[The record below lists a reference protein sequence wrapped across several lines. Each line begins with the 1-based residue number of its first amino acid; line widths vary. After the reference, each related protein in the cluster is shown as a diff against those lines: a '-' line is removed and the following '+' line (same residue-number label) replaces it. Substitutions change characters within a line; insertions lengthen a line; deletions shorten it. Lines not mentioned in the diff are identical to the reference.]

1 MEPLKNIESLLHFTP
16 EILLVVFAAAVIIL
30 DLLVKN
36 RESQKVAYLSLVGLG
51 CTLVAILVTNS
62 VFSTNEPIS
71 LFFGMIRLDKFAVF
85 FKILLLLA
93 TAATILFS
101 LRSEE
106 VDAKLKGEYYALLLA
121 VTFGMFLMASSTNL
135 LMIFISLETVSL
147 TSYILA
153 GFLTHSPRSSE
164 AAFKYITYGAV
175 ASGTML
181 FGLSLLFGMTGTG
194 DLAAISTRL
203 PEVLA
208 FDPAVLASGKVTAL
222 GLLIA
227 ITFILAGIGYKIA
240 SVPFHMWSPDVYE
253 GAPIPITAFLSV
265 ASKAAGFALFLRFF
279 YTGFGD
285 SIIIQSVDWGLLLA
299 IISALTMTVGNLAAL
314 PQQNVKR
321 LLAYSSIAHGGYLLM
336 GAALLTNSNPILV
349 NKGIG
354 AIIFY
359 LIVYLF
365 MNLGAFYVV
374 VLIANEAGSEMI
386 DGYRGLFSRAPL
398 VAIAMAIFLFSL
410 TGIPP
415 LAGFFGKWVLFTAVI
430 GGKLYWLAFIGLL
443 NSVVSLYYYARIVKA
458 MLETTEDT
466 DTFFF
471 SKGTIALLSVFV
483 IPTIVIG
490 LLNIFYTLS
499 EKITL
504 Q

>member
-62 VFSTNEPIS
+62 VLGTNESIS
-71 LFFGMIRLDKFAVF
+71 LFLGMIRLDKFAVF

-106 VDAKLKGEYYALLLA
+106 IDGKLKGEYYALLLA

-194 DLAAISTRL
+194 DLATISTEL
-203 PEVLA
+203 PK
-208 FDPAVLASGKVTAL
+208 VLASGEVTAL

-265 ASKAAGFALFLRFF
+265 ASKAAGFALFIRFF
-279 YTGFGD
+279 YTGFGN
-285 SIIIQSVDWGLLLA
+285 SEIMQSVDWGLLLA
-299 IISALTMTVGNLAAL
+299 IISALTMTVGNFAAL
-314 PQQNVKR
+314 PQRNVKR

-336 GAALLTNSNPILV
+336 GAVLLTPEGLSAIL
-349 NKGIG
+349 
-354 AIIFY
+354 FY
-359 LIVYLF
+359 LIVYFF

-386 DGYRGLFSRAPL
+386 DGYRGLATRAPF
-398 VAIAMAIFLFSL
+398 VAAAMAIFLFSL
-410 TGIPP
+410 TGIFPF
-415 LAGFFGKWVLFTAVI
+415 AGFFGKWLLFNAVI
-430 GGKLYWLAFIGLL
+430 SEGMYWLAIIGLL

-458 MLETTEDT
+458 MYLESTEDT
-466 DTFFF
+466 ESFSF
-471 SKGTIALLSVFV
+471 SKDTIVLLSVFV
-483 IPTIVIG
+483 VPTILIG
-490 LLNIFYTLS
+490 FLPIFYTLS

>member
-1 MEPLKNIESLLHFTP
+1 MDYKNNIESILYFTP
-16 EILLVVFAAAVIIL
+16 EILLIVFAAAVIIL
-30 DLLVKN
+30 DLFIKN
-36 RESQKVAYLSLVGLG
+36 RDSHKVAYLSLIGLG
-51 CTLVAILVTNS
+51 CTLVAVLITNS
-62 VFSTNEPIS
+62 SIAESSLS
-71 LFFGMIRLDKFAVF
+71 LFWGMIRLDKFAIF
-85 FKILLLLA
+85 FKVLLVLA

-101 LRSEE
+101 LRSDEID
-106 VDAKLKGEYYALLLA
+106 VRLKGEYYALLLA
-121 VTFGMFLMASSTNL
+121 VTLGMFLMASSTNL

-194 DLAAISTRL
+194 DLALISEKL
-203 PEVLA
+203 PEALA
-208 FDPAVLASGKVTAL
+208 AGDVTGL
-222 GLLIA
+222 GLLIS

-279 YTGFGD
+279 YSGFQAEGVL
-285 SIIIQSVDWGLLLA
+285 QSVDWTFLLA
-299 IISALTMTVGNLAAL
+299 IVSALTMTIGNLAAL

-321 LLAYSSIAHGGYLLM
+321 LLAYSSISHGGYLLM
-336 GAALLTNSNPILV
+336 GGVLLTSEGLSAIL
-349 NKGIG
+349 
-354 AIIFY
+354 FY
-359 LIVYLF
+359 LVVYFF

-374 VLIANEAGSEMI
+374 VLIANESGSEMI
-386 DGYRGLFSRAPL
+386 ESYRGLSSRAPF
-398 VAIAMAIFLFSL
+398 VAVAMSIFLVSL

-415 LAGFFGKWVLFTAVI
+415 VAGFFGKWLLFTAVI
-430 GGKLYWLAFIGLL
+430 SKGMYWLAFIGLL
-443 NSVVSLYYYARIVKA
+443 NSVVSLYYYARIFKA
-458 MLETTEDT
+458 MFLESSEEEESF
-466 DTFFF
+466 TFSNSTF
-471 SKGTIALLSVFV
+471 ALLSVFV
-483 IPTIVIG
+483 IPTIFIG
-490 LLNIFYTLS
+490 LLNILYNFS
-499 EKITL
+499 DKITL

>member
-1 MEPLKNIESLLHFTP
+1 MDYLENIESLLYFIP

-30 DLLVKN
+30 DLIVKD
-36 RESQKVAYLSLVGLG
+36 RESDKVAYLALVGLG
-51 CTLVAILVTNS
+51 CSLLSILITNS
-62 VFSTNEPIS
+62 IIGTDEPRN
-71 LFFGMIRLDKFAVF
+71 LFFGMIRLDEFAIF
-85 FKILLLLA
+85 FKILLILA
-93 TAATILFS
+93 TSATILFS

-106 VDAKLKGEYYALLLA
+106 LDVKLKGEYYALLLA

-181 FGLSLLFGMTGTG
+181 FGLSLIFGMTGTG
-194 DLAAISTRL
+194 DLAEISTRL
-203 PEVLA
+203 
-208 FDPAVLASGKVTAL
+208 PAVLASGDVTAL

-227 ITFILAGIGYKIA
+227 ITFILAGVGYKIA

-279 YTGFGD
+279 YSGFKAPGILD
-285 SIIIQSVDWGLLLA
+285 SVDWGLLLA
-299 IISALTMTVGNLAAL
+299 VVSALTMTVGNLAAL
-314 PQQNVKR
+314 PQRNVKR

-336 GAALLTNSNPILV
+336 GGVLMPSDGFSDGLSAIL
-349 NKGIG
+349 
-354 AIIFY
+354 FY

-374 VLIANEAGSEMI
+374 ILVANDSGSEMI
-386 DGYRGLFSRAPL
+386 EGFRGLSSRSPL
-398 VAIAMAIFLFSL
+398 VAFAMMIFLVSL

-415 LAGFFGKWVLFTAVI
+415 FAGFFGKFFLFKAVI
-430 GGKLYWLAFIGLL
+430 DSGFYWLAFIGLL
-443 NSVVSLYYYARIVKA
+443 NSVISLYYYARIIKSMYFESA
-458 MLETTEDT
+458 DETESFYATK
-466 DTFFF
+466 
-471 SKGTIALLSVFV
+471 SALVLLTVFV
-483 IPTIVIG
+483 IPTIFIG
-490 LLNIFYTLS
+490 FLNIFYSLS
-499 EKITL
+499 GNIAL

>member
-1 MEPLKNIESLLHFTP
+1 MDYLENIKSLAYFTP

-30 DLLVKN
+30 DLLVKD
-36 RESQKVAYLSLVGLG
+36 RDSDWVAYLSLIGLG
-51 CTLVAILVTNS
+51 CSLIAIFITNS
-62 VFSTNEPIS
+62 LVDTNKPIS
-71 LFFGMIRLDKFAVF
+71 LFLGMIRLDGFSVF
-85 FKILLLLA
+85 FKVLLLLA

-106 VDAKLKGEYYALLLA
+106 LDARLKGEYYALLLA

-181 FGLSLLFGMTGTG
+181 FGLSLLFGMAGTG
-194 DLAAISTRL
+194 DVTQISSQI
-203 PEVLA
+203 A
-208 FDPAVLASGKVTAL
+208 AVLAAGDVSAL
-222 GLLIA
+222 GVLIA

-279 YTGFGD
+279 YTGFGTPEIMQ
-285 SIIIQSVDWGLLLA
+285 SIDWGLLLA
-299 IISALTMTVGNLAAL
+299 IVSALTMTVGNLAAL

-336 GAALLTNSNPILV
+336 GAVLLTPEGL
-349 NKGIG
+349 G

-374 VLIANEAGSEMI
+374 VLIANESGSEMI
-386 DGYRGLFSRAPL
+386 EGFRGLSSRAPY
-398 VAIAMAIFLFSL
+398 VAGAMAIFLFSL

-415 LAGFFGKWVLFTAVI
+415 FAGFFGKWLLFNAVI
-430 GGKLYWLAFIGLL
+430 SKGIYWLAFIGLL
-443 NSVVSLYYYARIVKA
+443 NSVVSLYYYARIIKA
-458 MLETTEDT
+458 MYFESAEDT
-466 DTFFF
+466 NGLSF
-471 SKGTIALLSVFV
+471 SKGTFALLSVFAV
-483 IPTIVIG
+483 PTILIG
-490 LLNIFYTLS
+490 FLNIFYSLS

>member
-62 VFSTNEPIS
+62 VFGTNEPIS
-71 LFFGMIRLDKFAVF
+71 LFLGMIRLDKFAVF

-106 VDAKLKGEYYALLLA
+106 IDGKLKGEYYALLLA

-194 DLAAISTRL
+194 DLATISIRL

-208 FDPAVLASGKVTAL
+208 SGEVTAL

-265 ASKAAGFALFLRFF
+265 ASKAAGFALFIRFF
-279 YTGFGD
+279 YTGFGN
-285 SIIIQSVDWGLLLA
+285 SEIMQSVDWGLLLA

-314 PQQNVKR
+314 PQRNVKR

-336 GAALLTNSNPILV
+336 GAVLLTPEGLSAIL
-349 NKGIG
+349 
-354 AIIFY
+354 FY
-359 LIVYLF
+359 LIVYFF

-386 DGYRGLFSRAPL
+386 DGYRGLATRAPF
-398 VAIAMAIFLFSL
+398 VAAAMAIFLFSL
-410 TGIPP
+410 TGIFPF
-415 LAGFFGKWVLFTAVI
+415 AGFFGKWLLFNAVI
-430 GGKLYWLAFIGLL
+430 SEGMYWLAIVGLL

-458 MLETTEDT
+458 MYLESTEDT
-466 DTFFF
+466 ESFSF
-471 SKGTIALLSVFV
+471 SKDTIVLLSVFV
-483 IPTIVIG
+483 VPTILIG
-490 LLNIFYTLS
+490 FLPIFYTLS

>member
-1 MEPLKNIESLLHFTP
+1 MDYKNNIESILYFTP
-16 EILLVVFAAAVIIL
+16 EILLIVFAVAVIIL
-30 DLLVKN
+30 DLFVKN
-36 RESQKVAYLSLVGLG
+36 RDSQKVAYLSLIGLG
-51 CTLVAILVTNS
+51 CTLVAVLITNS
-62 VFSTNEPIS
+62 YIADSSLS
-71 LFFGMIRLDKFAVF
+71 LFWGMIRLDKFAVF
-85 FKILLLLA
+85 FKVLLALA

-106 VDAKLKGEYYALLLA
+106 IDVKLKGEYYALLLA
-121 VTFGMFLMASSTNL
+121 VTLGMFLMASSTNL

-194 DLAAISTRL
+194 NLAEISQRL
-203 PEVLA
+203 PEALTA
-208 FDPAVLASGKVTAL
+208 GDVTGL
-222 GLLIA
+222 GLLIS

-265 ASKAAGFALFLRFF
+265 ASKSAGFALFLRFF
-279 YTGFGD
+279 YSGFQAEG
-285 SIIIQSVDWGLLLA
+285 ILQSVDWAFLLA
-299 IISALTMTVGNLAAL
+299 IVSALTMTIGNLAAL

-321 LLAYSSIAHGGYLLM
+321 LLAYSSISHGGYLLM
-336 GAALLTNSNPILV
+336 GGVLLTPEGL
-349 NKGIG
+349 G
-354 AIIFY
+354 AILFY
-359 LIVYLF
+359 LVVYLF

-374 VLIANEAGSEMI
+374 VLIANESGSEMI
-386 DGYRGLFSRAPL
+386 ESYRGLSSRAPL
-398 VAIAMAIFLFSL
+398 VAVAMFIFLFSL

-415 LAGFFGKWVLFTAVI
+415 FAGFFGKWLLFTAVI
-430 GGKLYWLAFIGLL
+430 SKGLYWLALIGLL
-443 NSVVSLYYYARIVKA
+443 NSVVSLYYYARIIKA
-458 MLETTEDT
+458 MYFESSEEEESFSFTNS
-466 DTFFF
+466 TF
-471 SKGTIALLSVFV
+471 ALLSVFV
-483 IPTIVIG
+483 IPTIFIG
-490 LLNIFYTLS
+490 FLNFLYNFS

>member
-1 MEPLKNIESLLHFTP
+1 MGPLKNIESLLYFTP

-30 DLLVKN
+30 DLVVKN
-36 RESQKVAYLSLVGLG
+36 RESIAVAYLSLVGVACVFGAVLFTHASLG
-51 CTLVAILVTNS
+51 D
-62 VFSTNEPIS
+62 NESIS
-71 LFFGMIRLDKFAVF
+71 LFLGMIRLDRFAIF
-85 FKILLLLA
+85 FKIILLLA

-106 VDAKLKGEYYALLLA
+106 LDARLKGEYYALLLA
-121 VTFGMFLMASSTNL
+121 VTLGMFLMASSTNL

-194 DLAAISTRL
+194 DLGQISVKLTEMFNTGDVYPL
-203 PEVLA
+203 
-208 FDPAVLASGKVTAL
+208 AVLVS
-222 GLLIA
+222 
-227 ITFILAGIGYKIA
+227 ITFILAGVGYKIA

-265 ASKAAGFALFLRFF
+265 ASKSAGFALFIRFF
-279 YTGFGD
+279 YSGFG
-285 SIIIQSVDWGLLLA
+285 SSEVMQSVDWTLMLA
-299 IISALTMTVGNLAAL
+299 IVSALTMTVGNLAAL
-314 PQQNVKR
+314 PQRNVKR

-336 GAALLTNSNPILV
+336 GGVLLTAE
-349 NKGIG
+349 GIG
-354 AIIFY
+354 AILFY
-359 LIVYLF
+359 LLAYLF

-374 VLIANEAGSEMI
+374 VLIANEVGSEMI
-386 DGYRGLFSRAPL
+386 DGYRGLSSRAPL
-398 VAIAMAIFLFSL
+398 VAGAMAIFLFSL

-415 LAGFFGKWVLFTAVI
+415 FAGFFGKWLLFTAVI
-430 GGKLYWLAFIGLL
+430 DKGLYWLAFVGLL

-458 MLETTEDT
+458 MYLESAEDAETERVAFST
-466 DTFFF
+466 GTF
-471 SKGTIALLSVFV
+471 ALLSVFV
-483 IPTIVIG
+483 VPTVVIG
-490 LLNIFYTLS
+490 FLDIFYRFS
-499 EKITL
+499 NIAL
-504 Q
+504 QP

>member
-1 MEPLKNIESLLHFTP
+1 MDSLKNIESLLYFIP

-30 DLLVKN
+30 DLIVKD
-36 RESQKVAYLSLVGLG
+36 RESDKVAYLALVGLG
-51 CTLVAILVTNS
+51 CSLLAILITNS
-62 VFSTNEPIS
+62 IIGTDEPIN
-71 LFFGMIRLDKFAVF
+71 LFLGMIRLDEFAIF
-85 FKILLLLA
+85 FKILLILA
-93 TAATILFS
+93 TSATILFS

-106 VDAKLKGEYYALLLA
+106 LDVKLKGEYYALLLA

-153 GFLTHSPRSSE
+153 GFLTHNPRSSE

-181 FGLSLLFGMTGTG
+181 FGFSLIFGMTGTG
-194 DLAAISTRL
+194 DLAKIGDQL
-203 PEVLA
+203 
-208 FDPAVLASGKVTAL
+208 PAVLDSGEVTAL

-279 YTGFGD
+279 SSGFKAPGILD
-285 SIIIQSVDWGLLLA
+285 SVDWGLLLA
-299 IISALTMTVGNLAAL
+299 VVSALTMTVGNLAAL
-314 PQQNVKR
+314 PQRNVKR

-336 GAALLTNSNPILV
+336 GGVLMTSETSDGLSAIL
-349 NKGIG
+349 
-354 AIIFY
+354 FY

-374 VLIANEAGSEMI
+374 ILVANDSGSEMI
-386 DGYRGLFSRAPL
+386 EGFRGLSSRSPL
-398 VAIAMAIFLFSL
+398 VAFAMLVFLVSL

-415 LAGFFGKWVLFTAVI
+415 VAGFFGKFFLFKAVI
-430 GGKLYWLAFIGLL
+430 DSGFYWLAFIGLL
-443 NSVVSLYYYARIVKA
+443 NSVISLYYYARIIKTMYFESA
-458 MLETTEDT
+458 DETESFYSTKST
-466 DTFFF
+466 LV
-471 SKGTIALLSVFV
+471 LLTVFV
-483 IPTIVIG
+483 IPTIFIG
-490 LLNIFYTLS
+490 FLNIFYSLS
-499 EKITL
+499 GNIAL

>member
-1 MEPLKNIESLLHFTP
+1 MEPLKNIESLAYITP
-16 EILLVVFAAAVIIL
+16 EIVLVVFAAAVIIF
-30 DLLVKN
+30 DLFVKD
-36 RESQKVAYLSLVGLG
+36 RESDWVAYLSLIGLG
-51 CTLVAILVTNS
+51 CSLIAIFITNS
-62 VFSTNEPIS
+62 LVNTDKPIS
-71 LFFGMIRLDKFAVF
+71 LFLGMIRLDGFAVF
-85 FKILLLLA
+85 FKVLLLLA

-106 VDAKLKGEYYALLLA
+106 LDVRLKGEYYALLLA

-181 FGLSLLFGMTGTG
+181 FGLSLLFGMAGTG
-194 DLAAISTRL
+194 DITQISSQI
-203 PEVLA
+203 A
-208 FDPAVLASGKVTAL
+208 SVLASGDVSAL
-222 GLLIA
+222 GVLIA

-279 YTGFGD
+279 YLGFGNAEIMQ
-285 SIIIQSVDWGLLLA
+285 SIDLELLLA
-299 IISALTMTVGNLAAL
+299 IVSALTMTIGNLAAL
-314 PQQNVKR
+314 PQRNVKR

-336 GAALLTNSNPILV
+336 GAVLLTNNDPEIV
-349 NKGIG
+349 NKGIS
-354 AIIFY
+354 AIVFY

-374 VLIANEAGSEMI
+374 VLIANESGSEMI
-386 DGYRGLFSRAPL
+386 EGYRGLSSRAPL
-398 VAIAMAIFLFSL
+398 VAGAMAIFLFSL
-410 TGIPP
+410 TGIPF

-430 GGKLYWLAFIGLL
+430 EGNLYWLAFVGLL

-458 MLETTEDT
+458 MYLEAAEDT
-466 DTFFF
+466 DIYSF
-471 SKGTIALLSVFV
+471 SKSTFALLGVFV
-483 IPTIVIG
+483 VPTLFIG
-490 LLNIFYTLS
+490 LLNIFYSLS
-499 EKITL
+499 DKITL

>member
-36 RESQKVAYLSLVGLG
+36 RESQKVVYLSLVGLG

-62 VFSTNEPIS
+62 VFGTNEPTS
-71 LFFGMIRLDKFAVF
+71 LFLGMIRLDKFAVF

-106 VDAKLKGEYYALLLA
+106 IDGKLKGEYYALLLA

-194 DLAAISTRL
+194 DLATISTEL
-203 PEVLA
+203 PK
-208 FDPAVLASGKVTAL
+208 VLASGEVTAL

-265 ASKAAGFALFLRFF
+265 ASKAAGFALFIRFF
-279 YTGFGD
+279 HSGFNKPE
-285 SIIIQSVDWGLLLA
+285 IMQSVDWGLLLA

-314 PQQNVKR
+314 PQRNVKR

-336 GAALLTNSNPILV
+336 GAVLLTPEGL
-349 NKGIG
+349 G

-359 LIVYLF
+359 LIVYFF

-386 DGYRGLFSRAPL
+386 DGYRGLATRAPF
-398 VAIAMAIFLFSL
+398 VAAAMAIFLFSL
-410 TGIPP
+410 TGIFPF
-415 LAGFFGKWVLFTAVI
+415 AGFFGKWLLFNAVI
-430 GGKLYWLAFIGLL
+430 SEGMYWLAIVGLL

-458 MLETTEDT
+458 MYLESTEDT
-466 DTFFF
+466 ESFSF
-471 SKGTIALLSVFV
+471 SKDTIILLSVFV
-483 IPTIVIG
+483 VPTILIG
-490 LLNIFYTLS
+490 FLPIFYTLS

>member
-1 MEPLKNIESLLHFTP
+1 MQQLSNIDSLLYFSP
-16 EILLVVFAAAVIIL
+16 EILLVIFAVAVIIL
-30 DLLVKN
+30 DLVVKN
-36 RESQKVAYLSLVGLG
+36 RERAAVAHLSLAGCF
-51 CTLVAILVTNS
+51 CTLAAVLFIHFSFGSEGS
-62 VFSTNEPIS
+62 VS
-71 LFFGMIRLDKFAVF
+71 LFLGMIRLDEFSTF
-85 FKILLLLA
+85 FKVLLLLA

-106 VDAKLKGEYYALLLA
+106 LDERLKGEYYALLLA
-121 VTFGMFLMASSTNL
+121 ITLGMFLMASSTNL

-194 DLAAISTRL
+194 DLAQIGGRL
-203 PEVLA
+203 TEL
-208 FDPAVLASGKVTAL
+208 LASGEVAPL
-222 GLLIA
+222 AVLIA
-227 ITFILAGIGYKIA
+227 ITFVLAGVGYKIA

-265 ASKAAGFALFLRFF
+265 ASKSAGFALFIRFF
-279 YTGFGD
+279 YTGFG
-285 SIIIQSVDWGLLLA
+285 STGLMESVDWPLMLA
-299 IISALTMTVGNLAAL
+299 IVSALTMTLGNLAAL

-336 GAALLTNSNPILV
+336 GGVLLTSE
-349 NKGIG
+349 GIG
-354 AIIFY
+354 AILFY
-359 LIVYLF
+359 LVVYLF

-374 VLIANEAGSEMI
+374 VLIANEVGSEMVE
-386 DGYRGLFSRAPL
+386 GYRGLAARAPL
-398 VAIAMAIFLFSL
+398 VAWAMAIFLFSL

-415 LAGFFGKWVLFTAVI
+415 FAGFFGKWLLFAAVLEQ
-430 GGKLYWLAFIGLL
+430 GYYWLAFVGLL

-458 MLETTEDT
+458 MFLEDSGEEATSVSFSTG
-466 DTFFF
+466 TF
-471 SKGTIALLSVFV
+471 ALLSVFV
-483 IPTIVIG
+483 IPTILIG
-490 LLNIFYTLS
+490 FLNIFYTFS
-499 EKITL
+499 NISVSVMPM
-504 Q
+504 

>member
-1 MEPLKNIESLLHFTP
+1 MEPLKNIESLAYISP
-16 EILLVVFAAAVIIL
+16 EIVLVVFAVVVIIF
-30 DLLVKN
+30 DLFVKD
-36 RESQKVAYLSLVGLG
+36 RESDWVAYLSLIGLG
-51 CTLVAILVTNS
+51 CSLLAIFVTNS
-62 VFSTNEPIS
+62 LVDTNEPIS
-71 LFFGMIRLDKFAVF
+71 LFLGMIRLDGFAIF

-106 VDAKLKGEYYALLLA
+106 LDVKLKGEYHALLLA
-121 VTFGMFLMASSTNL
+121 ITFGMFLMASSTNL

-181 FGLSLLFGMTGTG
+181 FGLSLLFGMAGTG
-194 DLAAISTRL
+194 DITQISSQIGT
-203 PEVLA
+203 VLE
-208 FDPAVLASGKVTAL
+208 SGDVSAL
-222 GLLIA
+222 GVLIA

-279 YTGFGD
+279 YTGFGTPEIMQ
-285 SIIIQSVDWGLLLA
+285 SIDWGLLLA
-299 IISALTMTVGNLAAL
+299 IVSALTMTVGNLAAL
-314 PQQNVKR
+314 PQRNVKR

-336 GAALLTNSNPILV
+336 GAVLLTPEGL
-349 NKGIG
+349 G

-374 VLIANEAGSEMI
+374 VLITNESGSEMI
-386 DGYRGLFSRAPL
+386 EGYRGLSSRAPY
-398 VAIAMAIFLFSL
+398 VAGAMAIFLFSL

-415 LAGFFGKWVLFTAVI
+415 FAGFFGKWLLFNAVI
-430 GGKLYWLAFIGLL
+430 SKGLYWLAFIGLL
-443 NSVVSLYYYARIVKA
+443 NSVVSLYYYARIIKA
-458 MLETTEDT
+458 MYLESAEDT
-466 DTFFF
+466 DIFSF
-471 SKGTIALLSVFV
+471 SKSTLALLGVFV
-483 IPTIVIG
+483 VPTILIG
-490 LLNIFYTLS
+490 FLNIFYSLS
-499 EKITL
+499 GKITL

>member
-1 MEPLKNIESLLHFTP
+1 MDSLKNIESLLYFIP

-30 DLLVKN
+30 DLIVKD
-36 RESQKVAYLSLVGLG
+36 RESDKVAYLAFVGLG
-51 CTLVAILVTNS
+51 CSLLAILITNS
-62 VFSTNEPIS
+62 ILGTDEPRN
-71 LFFGMIRLDKFAVF
+71 LFFGMIRLDEFAIF
-85 FKILLLLA
+85 FKILLILA
-93 TAATILFS
+93 TSATILFS

-106 VDAKLKGEYYALLLA
+106 LDVKLKGEYYALLLA

-181 FGLSLLFGMTGTG
+181 FGLSLIFGMTGTG
-194 DLAAISTRL
+194 DLAEISTRL

-208 FDPAVLASGKVTAL
+208 SGDVTAL

-227 ITFILAGIGYKIA
+227 ITFILAGVGYKIA

-279 YTGFGD
+279 YSGFKAPGILD
-285 SIIIQSVDWGLLLA
+285 SVDWGLLLA
-299 IISALTMTVGNLAAL
+299 VVSALTMTVGNLAAL
-314 PQQNVKR
+314 PQRNVKR

-336 GAALLTNSNPILV
+336 GGVLLTSDGLSAIL
-349 NKGIG
+349 
-354 AIIFY
+354 FY

-374 VLIANEAGSEMI
+374 ILVANDSGSEMI
-386 DGYRGLFSRAPL
+386 EGFRGLSSRSPL
-398 VAIAMAIFLFSL
+398 IAGAMMIFLISL

-415 LAGFFGKWVLFTAVI
+415 FAGFFGKFFLFKAVI
-430 GGKLYWLAFIGLL
+430 DSGFYWLAFIGLL
-443 NSVVSLYYYARIVKA
+443 NSVISLYYYARIIRTMYFESA
-458 MLETTEDT
+458 DETESFYATK
-466 DTFFF
+466 
-471 SKGTIALLSVFV
+471 SALVLLTVFV
-483 IPTIVIG
+483 IPTIFIG
-490 LLNIFYTLS
+490 FLNIFYSLS
-499 EKITL
+499 GNIAL

>member
-62 VFSTNEPIS
+62 VLGTNEPIS
-71 LFFGMIRLDKFAVF
+71 LFLGMIRLDKFAVF
-85 FKILLLLA
+85 FKVLLLLA

-194 DLAAISTRL
+194 DLATISTQL

-208 FDPAVLASGKVTAL
+208 SGNVTAL

-265 ASKAAGFALFLRFF
+265 ASKAAGFALFIRFF
-279 YTGFGD
+279 YTGFGN
-285 SIIIQSVDWGLLLA
+285 SEIMQSVDWGLLLA
-299 IISALTMTVGNLAAL
+299 IISALTMTVGNFAAL
-314 PQQNVKR
+314 PQRNVKR

-336 GAALLTNSNPILV
+336 GAVLLTPEGLSAIL
-349 NKGIG
+349 
-354 AIIFY
+354 FY
-359 LIVYLF
+359 LIIYFF

-386 DGYRGLFSRAPL
+386 DGYRGLATRAPF
-398 VAIAMAIFLFSL
+398 VAAAMAIFLFSL
-410 TGIPP
+410 TGIFPF
-415 LAGFFGKWVLFTAVI
+415 AGFFGKWLLFNAVI
-430 GGKLYWLAFIGLL
+430 SEGMYWLAIVGLL

-458 MLETTEDT
+458 MYLESTEDT
-466 DTFFF
+466 ESFSF
-471 SKGTIALLSVFV
+471 SKDTIVLLSVFV
-483 IPTIVIG
+483 VPTILIG
-490 LLNIFYTLS
+490 FLPIFYTLS

-504 Q
+504 P

>member
-1 MEPLKNIESLLHFTP
+1 MDYLENIESLAYFSP

-30 DLLVKN
+30 DLFVKN
-36 RESQKVAYLSLVGLG
+36 RESDKVAYLALVGLG
-51 CTLVAILVTNS
+51 CSLIAILITNS
-62 VFSTNEPIS
+62 ILGTNES
-71 LFFGMIRLDKFAVF
+71 KNLFWGMIRLDGFAVF

-106 VDAKLKGEYYALLLA
+106 LDARLKGEYYALLLA

-181 FGLSLLFGMTGTG
+181 FGLSLIFGMTGTG
-194 DLAAISTRL
+194 DLATIGQQL
-203 PEVLA
+203 
-208 FDPAVLASGKVTAL
+208 PAVLASGEVTAL
-222 GLLIA
+222 GVLIA

-279 YTGFGD
+279 FSGFGNSEVMQ
-285 SIIIQSVDWGLLLA
+285 SIDLGLLLA
-299 IISALTMTVGNLAAL
+299 IVSALTMTIGNLAAL
-314 PQQNVKR
+314 PQRNVKR

-336 GAALLTNSNPILV
+336 GAVLLTNGDTALV
-349 NKGIG
+349 NKGIS
-354 AIIFY
+354 AILFY
-359 LIVYLF
+359 LIIYLF
-365 MNLGAFYVV
+365 MNLGAFYIV
-374 VLIANEAGSEMI
+374 VLVANESGSEMI
-386 DGYRGLFSRAPL
+386 EGYRGLSSRSPL
-398 VAIAMAIFLFSL
+398 VAGAMAIFLFSL

-430 GGKLYWLAFIGLL
+430 EGNLYWLAFVGLL

-458 MLETTEDT
+458 MYLESAEDT
-466 DTFFF
+466 ERVSFSKDTFV
-471 SKGTIALLSVFV
+471 LLSVFV
-483 IPTIVIG
+483 IPTILIG
-490 LLNIFYTLS
+490 FLNIFYSLS

>member
-36 RESQKVAYLSLVGLG
+36 RESQKVVYLSLVGLG

-62 VFSTNEPIS
+62 VFGTNEPTS
-71 LFFGMIRLDKFAVF
+71 LFLGMIRLDKFAVF

-106 VDAKLKGEYYALLLA
+106 IDGKLKGEYYALLLA

-194 DLAAISTRL
+194 DLATISIRL

-208 FDPAVLASGKVTAL
+208 SGEVTAL

-265 ASKAAGFALFLRFF
+265 ASKAAGFALFIRFF
-279 YTGFGD
+279 HSGFNKPE
-285 SIIIQSVDWGLLLA
+285 IMQSVDWGLLLA

-314 PQQNVKR
+314 PQRNVKR

-336 GAALLTNSNPILV
+336 GAVLLTPEGL
-349 NKGIG
+349 G

-359 LIVYLF
+359 LIVYFF

-386 DGYRGLFSRAPL
+386 DGYRGLATRAPF
-398 VAIAMAIFLFSL
+398 VAAAMAIFLFSL
-410 TGIPP
+410 TGIFPF
-415 LAGFFGKWVLFTAVI
+415 AGFFGKWLLFNAVI
-430 GGKLYWLAFIGLL
+430 SEGMYWLAIVGLL

-458 MLETTEDT
+458 MYLESTEDT
-466 DTFFF
+466 ESFSF
-471 SKGTIALLSVFV
+471 SKDTIVLLSVFV
-483 IPTIVIG
+483 VPTILIG
-490 LLNIFYTLS
+490 FLPIFYTLS

>member
-1 MEPLKNIESLLHFTP
+1 MEPIKNIESLAYFTP

-30 DLLVKN
+30 DLLVKDQ
-36 RESQKVAYLSLVGLG
+36 ESDWVAYLSLIGLG
-51 CTLVAILVTNS
+51 CSLIAIFITNS
-62 VFSTNEPIS
+62 LVNTNEPIS
-71 LFFGMIRLDKFAVF
+71 LFLGMIRLDEFAVF

-101 LRSEE
+101 IRSEE
-106 VDAKLKGEYYALLLA
+106 LDVRLKGEYYALLLA
-121 VTFGMFLMASSTNL
+121 ITFGMFLMASSTNL

-181 FGLSLLFGMTGTG
+181 FGLSLIFGMAGTG
-194 DLAAISTRL
+194 DITQISSQI
-203 PEVLA
+203 A
-208 FDPAVLASGKVTAL
+208 SVLASGGVSAL
-222 GLLIA
+222 GVLIA

-240 SVPFHMWSPDVYE
+240 SAPFHMWSPDVYE

-279 YTGFGD
+279 RTGFD
-285 SIIIQSVDWGLLLA
+285 TPEILQSIDWGLLLA
-299 IISALTMTVGNLAAL
+299 IVSALTMTVGNLAAL
-314 PQQNVKR
+314 PQRNVKR

-336 GAALLTNSNPILV
+336 GAVLLTSEGLS
-349 NKGIG
+349 
-354 AIIFY
+354 AIVFY

-374 VLIANEAGSEMI
+374 VLIANESGSEMI
-386 DGYRGLFSRAPL
+386 ESYRGLSSRAPL
-398 VAIAMAIFLFSL
+398 VAGAMAIFLFSL

-415 LAGFFGKWVLFTAVI
+415 FAGFFGKWLLFNAVI
-430 GGKLYWLAFIGLL
+430 SKGLYWLAFIGLL
-443 NSVVSLYYYARIVKA
+443 NSVVSLYYYARIIKA
-458 MLETTEDT
+458 MYLESAEDT
-466 DTFFF
+466 DTFSFTKSTF
-471 SKGTIALLSVFV
+471 ALLSVFV
-483 IPTIVIG
+483 VPTIFIG
-490 LLNIFYTLS
+490 FLNIFYSLS
-499 EKITL
+499 AKITL

>member
-1 MEPLKNIESLLHFTP
+1 MQPLRNIESLLYFTP
-16 EILLVVFAAAVIIL
+16 ELLLVVFAIAVIL
-30 DLLVKN
+30 VDLVVKN
-36 RESQKVAYLSLVGLG
+36 RESATVAYLSLIGIG
-51 CTLVAILVTNS
+51 CAFVAVLVTHTQLGTNS
-62 VFSTNEPIS
+62 PVS
-71 LFFGMIRLDKFAVF
+71 LFLGMIRLDTFSTF
-85 FKILLLLA
+85 FKVLLLLA

-101 LRSEE
+101 IRSDEL
-106 VDAKLKGEYYALLLA
+106 DAALKGEYYALLLA
-121 VTFGMFLMASSTNL
+121 ITLGMFLMASSTNL

-194 DLAAISTRL
+194 DLAQISTRL
-203 PEVLA
+203 TELLATGEVY
-208 FDPAVLASGKVTAL
+208 PIGV
-222 GLLIA
+222 LIA
-227 ITFILAGIGYKIA
+227 IIFVLAGVGYKIA

-265 ASKAAGFALFLRFF
+265 ASKSAGFALFIRFF
-279 YTGFGD
+279 YSGFG
-285 SIIIQSVDWGLLLA
+285 SSEVLQSVDWTLMLA
-299 IISALTMTVGNLAAL
+299 IVSALTMTVGNLAAL

-336 GAALLTNSNPILV
+336 GGVLLTSE
-349 NKGIG
+349 GIG
-354 AIIFY
+354 AILFY
-359 LIVYLF
+359 LVVYLF

-374 VLIANEAGSEMI
+374 VLIANEEGSEMI
-386 DGYRGLFSRAPL
+386 EGYRGLASRAPL
-398 VAIAMAIFLFSL
+398 VAGAMAIFLFSL

-415 LAGFFGKWVLFTAVI
+415 FAGFFGKWLLFAAVLEQ
-430 GGKLYWLAFIGLL
+430 GYYWLAFVGLL

-458 MLETTEDT
+458 MYLEDSEEETTRASFST
-466 DTFFF
+466 GTF
-471 SKGTIALLSVFV
+471 ALLSVFV
-483 IPTIVIG
+483 IPTILIG
-490 LLNIFYTLS
+490 FINIFYTFSNISVSVLPM
-499 EKITL
+499 